1 MNIQYAA
8 FMFLKNLLLKSI
20 LFSRKTHLLFFLNG
34 VLLAS
39 FTYFFIESR
48 YEKEFFAAINK
59 YVKSKLPQQYSLL
72 DFSLKAMEV
81 TSSYQ
86 RRGQSIFENAE
97 FSSMKASILKPA
109 TVDLTTS
116 IGACGSYSIVLARV
130 LKSNGIPVRIG
141 QMKVNGVYGGHIFV
155 EAKTEN
161 GWIVLDPSYN
171 LAFKKAGGRYANF
184 TDLQAN
190 WRYYSKQVPYYYDHD
205 YQYQDVRYTNWK
217 RIPLL
222 GVAAKSILTF
232 FVGGKRADK
241 ISIRTYLLRNYHTL
255 AWFTFFLWL
264 LTLLLITKVYKKA
277 TKTFTP
283 KTTHAF
289 TSLPNS

>member
-20 LFSRKTHLLFFLNG
+20 RFSRKTHLLFFLNG
-34 VLLAS
+34 ILLAS

-86 RRGQSIFENAE
+86 RRGQSMFENAE

-130 LKSNGIPVRIG
+130 LKSNGITVRIG

-155 EAKTEN
+155 EAKTEK

-171 LAFKKAGGRYANF
+171 LAFKKDDGTYAGF
-184 TDLQAN
+184 TDLQSN
-190 WRYYSKQVPYYYDHD
+190 WTHYSTQAPYYYNHD
-205 YQYQDVRYTNWK
+205 FQYSGVRYTNWQK
-217 RIPLL
+217 FSLFST
-222 GVAAKSILTF
+222 AAKNILNLVIGREKT
-232 FVGGKRADK
+232 DK
-241 ISIRTYLLRNYHTL
+241 LSIRTYFLRNYNKL
-255 AWFTFFLWL
+255 AWVIFFLWL
-264 LTLLLITKVYKKA
+264 MLTYRTVKLYIRKK
-277 TKTFTP
+277 
-283 KTTHAF
+283 HN
-289 TSLPNS
+289 TS